1 MARFAVGHIVALNAA
16 GASSHLSGSKTSLI
30 DC

>member
-1 MARFAVGHIVALNAA
+1 MARFAVGHIVALNTAS
-16 GASSHLSGSKTSLI
+16 ASSHLSGSKTSLI